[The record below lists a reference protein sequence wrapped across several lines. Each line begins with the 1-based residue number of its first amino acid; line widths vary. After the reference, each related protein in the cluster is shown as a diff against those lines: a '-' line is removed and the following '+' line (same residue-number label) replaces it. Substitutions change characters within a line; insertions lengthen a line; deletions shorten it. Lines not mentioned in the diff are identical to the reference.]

1 MTALKRSLAREAG
14 SKALSNFFIAT
25 DLKRAKMRSETE
37 TLQWTT
43 LARPREFDE
52 ADALDAA
59 TDCFWRDGYEAT
71 SVRDLAARMG
81 ITGASLYN
89 AFGDKRSLFREVLQR
104 YAERSTRERIARLES
119 TLPPK
124 QAVRAFLGEIVER
137 SVDGDR
143 RGCLLVNTALEIAP
157 HDSELGAEVAAHL
170 GEIEAFF
177 RRAITA
183 AQAEGSVPPERDPAD
198 LARLLLGVTLG
209 VRVLARSKPQR
220 ELLEGVVRPALAL
233 LDRPDRASQP

>member
-1 MTALKRSLAREAG
+1 M
-14 SKALSNFFIAT
+14 
-25 DLKRAKMRSETE
+25 
-37 TLQWTT
+37 
-43 LARPREFDE
+43 ARPREFDE
-52 ADALDAA
+52 GEALDAA
-59 TDCFWRDGYEAT
+59 MDCFWRDGYEGT

-119 TLPPK
+119 SLPPK

-137 SVDGDR
+137 SVDGDQ
-143 RGCLLVNTALEIAP
+143 RGCLLVNTALEVAP
-157 HDSELGAEVAAHL
+157 HDPELRATVASRL

-177 RRAITA
+177 RRTISAE
-183 AQAEGSVPPERDPAD
+183 QADGSVPSGRDPAD

-209 VRVLARSKPQR
+209 LRVLARSNPQR

-233 LDRPDRASQP
+233 LDYPDLPNPDNQGITQ

>member
-1 MTALKRSLAREAG
+1 M
-14 SKALSNFFIAT
+14 
-25 DLKRAKMRSETE
+25 
-37 TLQWTT
+37 
-43 LARPREFDE
+43 ARPREFDE
-52 ADALDAA
+52 AEVLDAA

-71 SVRDLAARMG
+71 SIRDLAARMG

-89 AFGDKRSLFREVLQR
+89 AFGSKRSLFRAVLQR
-104 YAERSTRERIARLES
+104 YAERSTRERIARLGS

-124 QAVRAFLGEIVER
+124 EAVRAFLGEIVER

-143 RGCLLVNTALEIAP
+143 CGCLLVNTALEVAP
-157 HDSELGAEVAAHL
+157 HDPELGAEVATRL

-177 RRAITA
+177 HRAISA
-183 AQAEGSVPPERDPAD
+183 AQADGSVPPDRDPAD

-209 VRVLARSKPQR
+209 LRVLARSKPQR

-233 LDRPDRASQP
+233 LDYPDRPSQSGNRGEIQ

>member
-1 MTALKRSLAREAG
+1 MG
-14 SKALSNFFIAT
+14 
-25 DLKRAKMRSETE
+25 
-37 TLQWTT
+37 
-43 LARPREFDE
+43 RPREFDE
-52 ADALDAA
+52 TAVLAA
-59 TDCFWRDGYEAT
+59 AMECFWRDGYEAT

-81 ITGASLYN
+81 IAGASLYN
-89 AFGDKRSLFREVLQR
+89 AFGDKRSLFREVMRR
-104 YAERSTRERIARLES
+104 YAELSMRERIARLES

-137 SVDGDR
+137 SVNGDR
-143 RGCLLVNTALEIAP
+143 RGCLLVNTALEVAP
-157 HDSELGAEVAAHL
+157 HDPELGAEVAARL

-177 RRAITA
+177 YRAIAA
-183 AQAEGSVPPERDPAD
+183 AQADGSVPPDRDPAE

-233 LDRPDRASQP
+233 LDWPDRAAQP